1 VPYSCGKPVNTVW
14 RIIRNHPVAAVTLQA
29 IPEKRVLKAVVI
41 AALSFTG
48 FIGVIAF
55 LWTNKIVGP
64 EMGILMLVALFGL
77 YFGFGVLIAVYRLV
91 SKLE

>member
-1 VPYSCGKPVNTVW
+1 M
-14 RIIRNHPVAAVTLQA
+14 
-29 IPEKRVLKAVVI
+29 LKAVVI
-41 AALSFTG
+41 TAASFTG
-48 FIGVIAF
+48 LIGMIAV
-55 LWTNKIVGP
+55 LWVNKIVGP